1 MLNRLA
7 DRVLVRAYEDA
18 TLQPVRAI
26 GTAGTRAPH
35 DYAVGDEVRARI
47 ASVLPGGIFRVLIED
62 QALML
67 RLPCNARAG
76 DVLQLTVTARE
87 PQLKFALAEQPGA
100 PAQAPRISE
109 IARFITALL
118 AESEKLPLATGTLF
132 GAPLIHGPPNTSAA
146 LASALHGALAASG
159 IFYESHQAQWVN
171 GERPLNLLLNEP
183 QARLPPLAP
192 AAGASVPSGA
202 ENTPAHPDSPA
213 LPVHRDTLAIVRQ
226 QLDTLDTR
234 HVTWQG
240 LVWHDQPLEWQIS
253 EAPHPADEAHEVP
266 WQTRIKLTLPTLGE
280 VEATLLLEKRG
291 LAISLHAT
299 LADTAQALA
308 QGRDNLQQALRAAH
322 LNPLAIT
329 INTDDAP

>member
-7 DRVLVRAYEDA
+7 DRVFVRAYED
-18 TLQPVRAI
+18 TMLQPVRAI
-26 GTAGTRAPH
+26 GTAGTGAPH

-67 RLPCNARAG
+67 RLPCNAQAG

-132 GAPLIHGPPNTSAA
+132 GAPLIHGPPHTSAA
-146 LASALHGALAASG
+146 LATALHGALAASG

-192 AAGASVPSGA
+192 AAGVPSGA
-202 ENTPAHPDSPA
+202 DNAPAHPDAPA
-213 LPVHRDTLAIVRQ
+213 LPVHRDALAIVRQ

-253 EAPHPADEAHEVP
+253 EAPHPAADAPEVP
-266 WQTRIKLTLPTLGE
+266 WQTRIKLTLPTLGA
-280 VEATLLLEKRG
+280 VEATLVLEKRG
-291 LAISLHAT
+291 LAISLHAA

-308 QGRDNLQQALRAAH
+308 AGRDNLQQALCAAH

-329 INTDDAP
+329 INTHDAP